1 MKNKNSRGLQ
11 LIIVIIVL
19 VLGIKLCTNKK
30 ETSNTYTP
38 TNFIDTST
46 ALKDSTLIIK
56 PTVTTKKTKKNKK
69 KKNTQATETVS
80 TNSYSTPIKTTPKRT
95 RSYSSSNNSSGC
107 SSRQCYG
114 STKKG
119 GRCRNMT
126 TSCNGYCWRHG
137 G

>member
-1 MKNKNSRGLQ
+1 MKNKNSGGLQ
-11 LIIVIIVL
+11 LIIVLIVL
-19 VLGIKLCTNKK
+19 GLGIKLCTNKK
-30 ETSNTYTP
+30 ESSNTYTP
-38 TNFIDTST
+38 TNFIDTVT
-46 ALKDSTLIIK
+46 ALKDSTLIHK

-69 KKNTQATETVS
+69 KNSPVIETAS
-80 TNSYSTPIKTTPKRT
+80 TNSYSTPIKTTPKRV
-95 RSYSSSNNSSGC
+95 RSYSSRSNSSGC

>member
-1 MKNKNSRGLQ
+1 MRNKNSGGLQ
-11 LIIVIIVL
+11 LIIVVIVL
-19 VLGIKLCTNKK
+19 GLGIKLCTNKK
-30 ETSNTYTP
+30 ESSNTYTP
-38 TNFIDTST
+38 TNFIDTVAT
-46 ALKDSTLIIK
+46 LKDSTLNNK
-56 PTVTTKKTKKNKK
+56 PTATTKKKKKNKK
-69 KKNTQATETVS
+69 NKNSQATETVS
-80 TNSYSTPIKTTPKRT
+80 TNSYSTPITTSKKT
-95 RSYSSSNNSSGC
+95 RSYSSSSNSSGC

>member
-1 MKNKNSRGLQ
+1 MKNKNNGGLQ

-19 VLGIKLCTNKK
+19 GLGIKLCTNQK
-30 ETSNTYTP
+30 ESTNTYAP
-38 TNFIDTST
+38 TNFIDTLTSV
-46 ALKDSTLIIK
+46 KDSTLIA
-56 PTVTTKKTKKNKK
+56 PPTTKKTKKNKK
-69 KKNTQATETVS
+69 NKKSQSIETIS
-80 TNSYSTPIKTTPKRT
+80 TNSYSTPIRTTTKRT
-95 RSYSSSNNSSGC
+95 RSYSSSSSSSGC

-126 TSCNGYCWRHG
+126 TNCSGYCWRHG